1 MGRSTDAPGYSVMSA
16 SPQLQQSLAEERE
29 SPRLDGVD
37 DQATSAVRPFIV
49 GTIVG
54 GVAGALLG
62 TALSSHTRGFVV
74 GLFQMVQRRLATTDY
89 DRLRFELL
97 LQ

>member
-1 MGRSTDAPGYSVMSA
+1 MTAVS
-16 SPQLQQSLAEERE
+16 QLPPPLAGDSEPAE
-29 SPRLDGVD
+29 GT
-37 DQATSAVRPFIV
+37 DQATSSVRPFIV

-54 GVAGALLG
+54 GVAGALVG
-62 TALSSHTRGFVV
+62 TALSSHTRGFFV
-74 GLFQMVQRRLATTDY
+74 GLFQLVQRRLATSDY

>member
-1 MGRSTDAPGYSVMSA
+1 MGRSTDAPGYSVMT
-16 SPQLQQSLAEERE
+16 LQPSLAEECE
-29 SPRLDGVD
+29 PTMAVNAD
-37 DQATSAVRPFIV
+37 DQTSSAVRPFIV

-54 GVAGALLG
+54 GVAGALVG

-74 GLFQMVQRRLATTDY
+74 GLYQLVQRRLATSDY

>member
-16 SPQLQQSLAEERE
+16 SPLS
-29 SPRLDGVD
+29 SPLVVEDGETSD
-37 DQATSAVRPFIV
+37 GNEPAISAVRPFIV

-54 GVAGALLG
+54 GVAGALVG
-62 TALSSHTRGFVV
+62 TALSSHTRGFIV
-74 GLFQMVQRRLATTDY
+74 GLYQLAQRRLATSDY

>member
-1 MGRSTDAPGYSVMSA
+1 MSSNLPSVSPSDSYSAMDVSNGDH
-16 SPQLQQSLAEERE
+16 PN
-29 SPRLDGVD
+29 
-37 DQATSAVRPFIV
+37 SAVRPFIV

-54 GVAGALLG
+54 GVAGALVG
-62 TALSSHTRGFVV
+62 TALSAQTRGFVV
-74 GLFQMVQRRLATTDY
+74 GLYQLLQRRLATSDY

>member
-1 MGRSTDAPGYSVMSA
+1 MGRSTDAPGYSVITAA
-16 SPQLQQSLAEERE
+16 SQFPPPAADECEMT
-29 SPRLDGVD
+29 DD
-37 DQATSAVRPFIV
+37 NDQATSAVRPFIV

-54 GVAGALLG
+54 GVAGALVG

-74 GLFQMVQRRLATTDY
+74 GLYQLVQRRLATSDY

>member
-1 MGRSTDAPGYSVMSA
+1 MSA
-16 SPQLQQSLAEERE
+16 SSQLQQSLAEACE
-29 SPRLDGVD
+29 PPQLDGVD

-74 GLFQMVQRRLATTDY
+74 GLFQMVQRRLATSDY

>member
-1 MGRSTDAPGYSVMSA
+1 MGRSTDAPGYSVMT
-16 SPQLQQSLAEERE
+16 LQPTLAENRE
-29 SPRLDGVD
+29 PALVVSPD
-37 DQATSAVRPFIV
+37 DQSISAVRPFIV

-54 GVAGALLG
+54 GVAGALVG

-74 GLFQMVQRRLATTDY
+74 GLYQLVQRRLATSDY

>member
-1 MGRSTDAPGYSVMSA
+1 MGRSTDAPGYTIVTQMSQT
-16 SPQLQQSLAEERE
+16 SPARA
-29 SPRLDGVD
+29 DGGEVD
-37 DQATSAVRPFIV
+37 PVVNNDDPATSAFRPFIV

-54 GVAGALLG
+54 GVAGALVG

-74 GLFQMVQRRLATTDY
+74 GLYQLVQRRLATSDY

>member
-1 MGRSTDAPGYSVMSA
+1 MTLQPTLPENCEPAPVV
-16 SPQLQQSLAEERE
+16 SP
-29 SPRLDGVD
+29 D
-37 DQATSAVRPFIV
+37 DQSISAVRPFIV

-54 GVAGALLG
+54 GVAGALVG

-74 GLFQMVQRRLATTDY
+74 GLYQLVQRRLATSDY

>member
-1 MGRSTDAPGYSVMSA
+1 MT
-16 SPQLQQSLAEERE
+16 LQPPLAEECE
-29 SPRLDGVD
+29 PTLAMNAD
-37 DQATSAVRPFIV
+37 DQASSAVRPFIV

-54 GVAGALLG
+54 GVAGALVG

-74 GLFQMVQRRLATTDY
+74 GLYQLVQRRLATSDY

>member
-1 MGRSTDAPGYSVMSA
+1 MTMS
-16 SPQLQQSLAEERE
+16 SGIQPI
-29 SPRLDGVD
+29 LDEGCGNTSED
-37 DQATSAVRPFIV
+37 LSTSAVRPFIV

-54 GVAGALLG
+54 GVAGALVG
-62 TALSSHTRGFVV
+62 TALSSHTRGFIV
-74 GLFQMVQRRLATTDY
+74 GLYQLVQRRLATSDY